1 MPLFIDVFYYFLLLW
16 LHPSIISSSVTLT
29 AELLLLLI
37 SPRTLLPPLLSVCL
51 QCLKD
56 GVSGSWPLIPAGL
69 QLTCMTAQL
78 HAQYAG
84 NWKWLAL
91 YIWKGSPTDTRPI
104 TIYQKHIEA
113 KTLSTCVKLTK
124 CGHYYRRKWRLPVL
138 PTPSSF
144 PWPFY
149 IFTTCSLLISPAVH
163 VLLKTSETWIIDL
176 KAPRDTLQP
185 ILSDCQVN
193 CQSFSQ
199 KQRWRTVWGSY
210 FIEMMA
216 FSRHYNEQWHSKAVN
231 TKLLMSLSVKKME
244 KNVLH
249 HPTDHNKPKMTI
261 MTPDYMAHLTTF
273 SNF

>member
-113 KTLSTCVKLTK
+113 KTLSTCVNLQNVDIIIVESEG
-124 CGHYYRRKWRLPVL
+124 CL
-138 PTPSSF
+138 SF
-144 PWPFY
+144 PPPVPSLDL
-149 IFTTCSLLISPAVH
+149 FTSLPRALCWS
-163 VLLKTSETWIIDL
+163 VLQFTSS
-176 KAPRDTLQP
+176 KRLQKRG
-185 ILSDCQVN
+185 L
-193 CQSFSQ
+193 
-199 KQRWRTVWGSY
+199 
-210 FIEMMA
+210 
-216 FSRHYNEQWHSKAVN
+216 
-231 TKLLMSLSVKKME
+231 
-244 KNVLH
+244 
-249 HPTDHNKPKMTI
+249 
-261 MTPDYMAHLTTF
+261 
-273 SNF
+273 